1 MPRFLLNS
9 AGMRVSLKNGVPS
22 SGTCLHYNHVGNFW
36 RANLCV
42 NVYQLGNP

>member
-22 SGTCLHYNHVGNFW
+22 SGTCPNYNPSAKF
-36 RANLCV
+36 AL
-42 NVYQLGNP
+42 P